1 METTFTTTKNSV
13 APKKQPKKTEITIL
27 DLERLLISVNG
38 RTLSVEEATDYEFE
52 TFIKQAADIVYGLE
66 ERVDWIN
73 SLLGKTLVL
82 NGDEVVVDKKEW
94 LVNG

>member
-1 METTFTTTKNSV
+1 
-13 APKKQPKKTEITIL
+13 
-27 DLERLLISVNG
+27 VNG
-38 RTLSVEEATDYEFE
+38 RTLSVEEATDAEFE
-52 TFIKQAADIVYGLE
+52 IFIKQAADIVYGLE

-94 LVNG
+94 LVNV

>member
-1 METTFTTTKNSV
+1 
-13 APKKQPKKTEITIL
+13 
-27 DLERLLISVNG
+27 VNG
-38 RTLSVEEATDYEFE
+38 RTLSVEEATDAEFE